1 MIINYNVFLLIIHR
15 IFVQVPFIS
24 IIISHTYLQIQEVYD
39 EAGVLGFWKGVL
51 PTLVMVRW

>member
-1 MIINYNVFLLIIHR
+1 
-15 IFVQVPFIS
+15 
-24 IIISHTYLQIQEVYD
+24 LQIQEVYD